1 MYSKISRYI
10 TTKLIEDECIKSED
24 HEIYEYSIEVVISDF
39 IYVIIA
45 LLTAIITK
53 TILATILFY
62 FGFISIRKY
71 AGGYHADSY
80 YKCHI
85 LFLANQIVMILLQF
99 LLPKDLLPY
108 ITIVITLLSI
118 ICIFLFAPVTNRNK
132 EFRKSEYGKFYL
144 YSRVISIITAIV
156 IIVLT
161 LIRLNEK
168 LVFVYTFGM
177 FSVSLS
183 LIAEK
188 IKQRK
193 DLLK

>member
-1 MYSKISRYI
+1 MYSKISKYI
-10 TTKLIEDECIKSED
+10 TTLLIKDECIELED
-24 HEIYEYSIEVVISDF
+24 YEIYEYSIEVVISDF
-39 IYVIIA
+39 IYFCVA
-45 LLTAIITK
+45 VLTAIITK
-53 TILATILFY
+53 TILETLLFY
-62 FGFISIRKY
+62 CGFISIRKY

-80 YKCHI
+80 CKCHI
-85 LFLANQIVMILLQF
+85 LFLSNQFVMILFQF

-108 ITIVITLLSI
+108 ITIAITLLSV
-118 ICIFLFAPVTNRNK
+118 ICIFLFAPVANRNRELTK
-132 EFRKSEYGKFYL
+132 HEYNKFFL
-144 YSRVISIITAIV
+144 YSRVVSIITAIV

-161 LIRLNEK
+161 LISLNEK

-183 LIAEK
+183 LVAEK